1 MIRPFCWPSDQTVA
15 AAAAG
20 TARGCHCRRREY
32 PSRANHPAAGTA
44 ARGTGRSRAACTG
57 TEEHMLATA
66 WGRHLVH
73 LRLALVLLVVDGR
86 LEERHAAA
94 VALEAPEHGLDRGHH
109 SEDVA
114 IALVGLLI
122 TPLVFSIGAQ
132 ALILV
137 TSDIDG
143 AP

>member
-1 MIRPFCWPSDQTVA
+1 VIKLLRLLLLVLLEVA
-15 AAAAG
+15 IAVDG
-20 TARGCHCRRREY
+20 NTHRGLTILLRVLLLGVLGVVVLRVLGLRNICLLLHR
-32 PSRANHPAAGTA
+32 
-44 ARGTGRSRAACTG
+44 
-57 TEEHMLATA
+57 
-66 WGRHLVH
+66 GRHLVH